1 MWIYMVTKKIA
12 WDESMAKR
20 CLDRATIGY
29 IPVYVH
35 EEKNLTRS
43 FQTGEWDDFRR
54 KISREIRNK

>member
-1 MWIYMVTKKIA
+1 MVTKKIA

-35 EEKNLTRS
+35 EEKT
-43 FQTGEWDDFRR
+43 
-54 KISREIRNK
+54 